1 MINTIGKSDVGKVR
15 TTNQDTYHISK
26 ISDNVAWSVVCDGM
40 GGASGGNVASLV
52 AVGALSDNINRNFN
66 VQMEDESIKNLIIS
80 SIVNANVLVNQKAH
94 QNSELSGMGTTVV
107 LAFLNGK
114 NAHIAHA
121 GDSRAYLIK
130 ENDIFQITHD
140 HTMVQY
146 LVDTGEITSEEAK
159 NHPKKHLITRA
170 LGVQENIDVEYNY
183 LQLNK
188 NDKIIMCSDGL
199 TNLVE
204 PDEILK
210 ITKENAIDVAIE
222 ILVELANERGGTDN
236 ITVVMMEYV

>member
-15 TTNQDTYHISK
+15 STNQDAYHIAK

-52 AVGALSDNINRNFN
+52 AVGALSDNINKNYN
-66 VQMEDESIKNLIIS
+66 LQMEDESIKNLLVT
-80 SIVNANVLVNQKAH
+80 SIVNANVLVNQKSH
-94 QNSELSGMGTTVV
+94 QNTELSGMGTTVV
-107 LAFLNGK
+107 LSFIKDGV
-114 NAHIAHA
+114 AHIAHA
-121 GDSRAYLIK
+121 GDRRAYLV
-130 ENDIFQITHD
+130 NDNAITQITRD

-146 LVDTGEITSEEAK
+146 LVDTGEITTEEAK

-170 LGVQENIDVEYNY
+170 LGVQETIDVEYNY
-183 LQLNK
+183 VRLSK

-204 PDEILK
+204 ADEIFK
-210 ITKENAIDVAIE
+210 TVKENNIDVAID

-236 ITVVMMEYV
+236 ITVVMMENI

>member
-15 TTNQDTYHISK
+15 STNQDAYHIAK

-52 AVGALSDNINRNFN
+52 AVGALSDNINKNYN
-66 VQMEDESIKNLIIS
+66 LQMEDESIKNLLVT
-80 SIVNANVLVNQKAH
+80 SIVNANVLVNQKSH
-94 QNSELSGMGTTVV
+94 QNTELSGMGTTVV
-107 LAFLNGK
+107 LSFIKDGV
-114 NAHIAHA
+114 AHIAHA
-121 GDSRAYLIK
+121 GDSRAYLV
-130 ENDIFQITHD
+130 NDNAITQITRD

-146 LVDTGEITSEEAK
+146 LVDTGEITTEEAK

-170 LGVQENIDVEYNY
+170 LGVQETIDVEYNY
-183 LQLNK
+183 VRLSK

-204 PDEILK
+204 ADEIFK
-210 ITKENAIDVAIE
+210 TVKENNIDVAID

-236 ITVVMMEYV
+236 ITVVMMENI